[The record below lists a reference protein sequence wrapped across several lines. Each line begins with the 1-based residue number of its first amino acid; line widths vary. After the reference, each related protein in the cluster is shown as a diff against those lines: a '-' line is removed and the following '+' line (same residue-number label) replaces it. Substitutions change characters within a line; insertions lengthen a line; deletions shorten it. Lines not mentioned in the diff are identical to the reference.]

1 MFEHIHRLACRLLP
15 IRPLLIALIA
25 CGLAA
30 AAVGVFAFAGN
41 EGNHILMPAIILML
55 WAVTGLIF
63 IDVFA
68 GFPHHPQ
75 AGRGVWGGRWSTRL
89 RQGLLWAL
97 LLGFLALGLTVV
109 ELSLYIADAWLV
121 DGSR

>member
-1 MFEHIHRLACRLLP
+1 MFEHIHRLARHLLP
-15 IRPLLIALIA
+15 IRPLLIGLIA
-25 CGLAA
+25 CGLVG

-41 EGNHILMPAIILML
+41 DGNAILMPALMLML

-68 GFPHHPQ
+68 VIPRQPQ
-75 AGRGVWGGRWSTRL
+75 AGRLASGGRWSARL
-89 RQGLLWAL
+89 RQGLHWGL
-97 LLGFLALGLTVV
+97 LLGFVVLGLTVV

>member
-1 MFEHIHRLACRLLP
+1 MFEHIHRLARRLIP
-15 IRPLLIALIA
+15 VRPLLIGLIA
-25 CGLAA
+25 CGLVG

-41 EGNHILMPAIILML
+41 DGNLILMPALMLML

-68 GFPHHPQ
+68 VIPRQPP
-75 AGRGVWGGRWSTRL
+75 AGRFVSGGRWSDRL

-97 LLGFLALGLTVV
+97 LLGFVALGLTVV